1 MGIQTA
7 LVPGARGIMEEVK
20 ETVEAQEVV
29 QEAAS
34 PKEQPKEAEQERNW
48 RAASET
54 LRLQKQRIEEL
65 ENRLKEQ
72 QTFVRQEAPAKE
84 EPDEFDKLD
93 PDDYLTVSKAK
104 ELAKKLAAKEAEQTA
119 KKVVMEYAQQQQIV
133 QDESRMRA
141 KYEDFDFVIENFAV
155 PMIKNDPALA
165 YKIQNSKNPA
175 ETAYK
180 LAKISEEYE
189 EMQSK
194 QQVSPK
200 AEKVMKNSS
209 RPVSGQAA
217 SNSLKTQADDFSKLS
232 PQEIWSMSQ
241 KYSRGG

>member
-1 MGIQTA
+1 
-7 LVPGARGIMEEVK
+7 MEEQQ
-20 ETVEAQEVV
+20 ETVEVPEVV
-29 QEAAS
+29 QEAQT
-34 PKEQPKEAEQERNW
+34 PKEQPKETEQERNW

-65 ENRLKEQ
+65 ESRLKEQ
-72 QTFVRQEAPAKE
+72 TPVARQESPVKE

-119 KKVVMEYAQQQQIV
+119 KKVVMEYAQQQQLV
-133 QDESRMRA
+133 QDENRMRS

-200 AEKVMKNSS
+200 AEKVIRNSA

-217 SNSLKTQADDFSKLS
+217 SNSLKAQIEDISKLS

-241 KYSRGG
+241 KYSRAG